1 MPDEHMISST
11 PASCDRFCNLF
22 YIVRQFPPVC
32 IQRLGSI
39 NPHHLGEWGR
49 SYSALAMVAWPR
61 ALFNSLWLV
70 WLDGEGRCTKFV
82 EYFIEEDERRGVALA
97 RRVLA
102 RKLSRAGQ

>member
-49 SYSALAMVAWPR
+49 
-61 ALFNSLWLV
+61 
-70 WLDGEGRCTKFV
+70 LDGEGRCTKFV